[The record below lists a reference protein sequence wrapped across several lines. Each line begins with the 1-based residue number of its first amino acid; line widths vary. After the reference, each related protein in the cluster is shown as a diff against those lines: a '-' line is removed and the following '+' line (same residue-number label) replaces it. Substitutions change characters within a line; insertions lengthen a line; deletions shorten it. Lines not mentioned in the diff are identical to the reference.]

1 MQKIVIF
8 LMLIHCSS
16 YPMHIE
22 RIEKIADEK
31 TPLIIKKEKDFSPQ
45 SSYISAHC
53 QNSAPTYLD
62 RLPSEIRYQVS
73 CYLKPDAPAMQPL
86 LDKISL
92 QPEQAKELYKKFFI
106 NARSNLLL
114 TLIKNKEAQ
123 KLIKKAREEQQKEVA
138 TICNSAQSI
147 IKEDDAA
154 DKMLLFMSQ
163 NAIPLETLEEITIR
177 TLPHVQEQVAMS
189 EAISIQVES
198 LIEQRERYSKIAS
211 GVSRL
216 HASGGAC
223 YLNFCGGACILG
235 ALAVWGLIYTH
246 WPIDGVA
253 MMDCVHNQYSMCY
266 NDFFNHTTSTC
277 SKIIND
283 SWPYGDCCRAFA
295 DAYCNS
301 WNYNISRAFPRE
313 NLQAWTPFIITSSLF
328 IGLQL
333 ISVILSCTRKWRTV
347 DTQTKEVVQRY
358 HNKIKELRVEEV

>member
-8 LMLIHCSS
+8 LIVIHCSN

-31 TPLIIKKEKDFSPQ
+31 TPLIIKKEKDLSPQ
-45 SSYISAHC
+45 SSYIIAHY
-53 QNSAPTYLD
+53 QDTAPTYLE
-62 RLPSEIRYQVS
+62 RLPNDIRYHVS

-86 LDKISL
+86 LGKISL
-92 QPEQAKELYKKFFI
+92 QPEKAKELYKKFFI

-123 KLIKKAREEQQKEVA
+123 KLIKKARKEQQKEVA
-138 TICNSAQSI
+138 NICNSAQPI

-163 NAIPLETLEEITIR
+163 NAMPLETLEEITLR
-177 TLPHVQEQVAMS
+177 TFPQAQEQVAMS

-211 GVSRL
+211 GIAKL
-216 HASGGAC
+216 HACGGAC
-223 YLNFCGGACILG
+223 FLNFCGGGCILA
-235 ALAVWGLIYTH
+235 ALMIWGLIDTH
-246 WPIDGVA
+246 WPIDDGDMFECKFDEFSKCWWA
-253 MMDCVHNQYSMCY
+253 NGTMANCPKS
-266 NDFFNHTTSTC
+266 FNESILQ
-277 SKIIND
+277 K
-283 SWPYGDCCRAFA
+283 CC
-295 DAYCNS
+295 DAYTNEYCNS
-301 WNYNISRAFPRE
+301 WNYNMSRPFPRE
-313 NLQAWTPFIITSSLF
+313 NLKVWTPFIITSSLF

-333 ISVILSCTRKWRTV
+333 ITVILSCTRKWRTV